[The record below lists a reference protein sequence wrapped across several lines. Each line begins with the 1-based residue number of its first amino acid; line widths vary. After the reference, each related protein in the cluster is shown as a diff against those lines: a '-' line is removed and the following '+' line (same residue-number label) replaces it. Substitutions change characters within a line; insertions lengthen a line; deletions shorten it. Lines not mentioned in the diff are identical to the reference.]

1 MRGNGVPSAGGQLTR
16 NYQFGNIEVIR
27 AESCLAQ
34 KWGEPHQRYVMK
46 NYTVD
51 QIRTMFLEFFKSK
64 DHRVLPSA
72 SLIPHGDP
80 TLLLTVAG
88 MVPFK
93 RHFLGL
99 EKPVHPR
106 VATSQKCIRTG
117 DIDNVGKTD
126 RHGTFFEMLGN
137 FSFGDYFKK
146 EIIPWSWEFVVG
158 HLNLPPEKLWVSI
171 YLDDDEAFDIWHND
185 VGVPAERIVR
195 LGKEDNFW
203 ETGSGPCGPC
213 SEIHI
218 DRGIEHGCGDPDCKP
233 GCDCDRFFEFWNL
246 VFIQF
251 HQDGDT
257 YTPLEKKSIDTGM
270 GLERVAAL
278 LQGKTS
284 IFEVDNLL
292 PVLEVVGKL
301 ADVAYGSD
309 AKADV
314 SLRVVGDHVRAVTF
328 LVADGVLPSN
338 EGRGYVL
345 RRLIRRA
352 IRHGRLLGIT
362 DPFLNKVVTCVI
374 EQMKSAYP
382 ELVDREEYIYRVLGL
397 EEQRFGETLEQ
408 GMRLLRELVQDA
420 KQAKL
425 TEIAGKDVFQ
435 LYDTFG
441 FPIDL
446 TREILAEDG
455 LTVDEAG
462 FKEAMEAQRERARKS
477 RTAHGYLDSSLAVY
491 KELAGAVTTEF
502 VGYEQSE
509 VTTQV
514 VGLIVDG
521 EEVDKANSGDKV
533 AIILERTPF
542 YAEGGGQVA
551 DEGAIET
558 ETGRVR
564 ITDVRKP
571 VQGLISHL
579 GVVEEG
585 FVAVGSGARASIT
598 LDHRQETARHHTATH
613 LLHRALKDTL
623 GDHVNQAGSY
633 VGPKRLRFDF
643 THFQAVTAEEIR
655 NIEDQ
660 VNREILKNS
669 PVVPTITD
677 LESAK
682 KQGAMALFGEKYED
696 EVRMVQVGESSLELC
711 GGTHVRS
718 TGEIGLFRVLSEG
731 SVAAGVRRIEAVV
744 GREALNHVRT
754 HDMILE
760 ELQSKLQVPAD
771 ELPEQVERLIE
782 TNRKLEKEMSSVKKQ
797 NVLGALD
804 SLVEGAEEIGGS
816 YLVVAEVD
824 AEEAEDLRTLGD
836 RIRDRLDPVVILL
849 GAKTQDKV
857 LLLSMV
863 SKSLTQSGLHAG
875 NAVKQA
881 AQICGGGG
889 GGRPD
894 MAQAGGR
901 LPEKLS
907 EALEKSK
914 DFFRSQL
921 EGINR

>member
-1 MRGNGVPSAGGQLTR
+1 
-16 NYQFGNIEVIR
+16 
-27 AESCLAQ
+27 
-34 KWGEPHQRYVMK
+34 MK

-51 QIRTMFLEFFKSK
+51 QIRTMYLDFFQGK
-64 DHRVLPSA
+64 DHRILPSS

-93 RHFLGL
+93 RYFLGL
-99 EKPVHPR
+99 EKPIHPR

-137 FSFGDYFKK
+137 FSFGDYFKA
-146 EIIPWSWEFVVG
+146 EIIPWAWEFVLD
-158 HLNLPPEKLWVSI
+158 HLQLPEDKLWVTI
-171 YLDDDEAFDIWHND
+171 YLDDDEAFDIWHNV

-218 DRGIEHGCGDPDCKP
+218 DRGEAYGCGKQDCKP
-233 GCDCDRFFEFWNL
+233 GCDCERYLEFWNL

-257 YTPLEKKSIDTGM
+257 YTPLKQKSIDTGM

-284 IFEVDNLL
+284 IFEIDILRPILDGIGQIAGVS
-292 PVLEVVGKL
+292 
-301 ADVAYGSD
+301 YGEN
-309 AKADV
+309 ATADV
-314 SLRVVGDHVRAVTF
+314 SLRVIADHLRAVTF

-352 IRHGRLLGIT
+352 IRHGRLLNVT
-362 DPFLNKVVTCVI
+362 DPFLAKNVHLVL
-374 EQMKSAYP
+374 EQMGQAYP
-382 ELVDREEYIYRVLGL
+382 ELKEREDYILKVVGL
-397 EEQRFGETLEQ
+397 EEQRFNETLEQ
-408 GMRLLRELVQDA
+408 GMRLLQDFVQKA
-420 KQAKL
+420 KAAGENK
-425 TEIAGKDVFQ
+425 IAGKDAFL

-455 LTVDEAG
+455 FTVDEES
-462 FKEAMEAQRERARKS
+462 FKKAMEAQRERARQS
-477 RTAHGYLDSSLAVY
+477 RTAHGYLDSSLDAY
-491 KELAGAVTTEF
+491 KDLAGAVSTEF

-509 VTTQV
+509 VSAQI
-514 VGLIVDG
+514 VGLLVEG
-521 EEVDKANSGDKV
+521 QSVDKASEGQNV
-533 AIILERTPF
+533 AIILDQTPF

-551 DEGAIET
+551 DEGVIAT
-558 ETGRVR
+558 DTGVVR
-564 ITDVRKP
+564 ISDVRKP
-571 VQGLISHL
+571 VQGLVSHL
-579 GVVEEG
+579 GVVEQG
-585 FVAVGSGARASIT
+585 CIMTANSAKATIATDR
-598 LDHRQETARHHTATH
+598 RQETARHHTATH

-643 THFQAVTAEEIR
+643 THFQAVSEEELRI
-655 NIEDQ
+655 IEDQ
-660 VNREILKNS
+660 VNREILKDS
-669 PVVPTITD
+669 LVTPTITD

-682 KQGAMALFGEKYED
+682 KQGAMALFGEKYEA
-696 EVRMVQVGESSLELC
+696 EVRMIQVGDHSLELC
-711 GGTHVRS
+711 GGTHVKS
-718 TGEIGLFRVLSEG
+718 TGQIGLFKIVSEG

-744 GREALNHVRT
+744 GSEALVYVRAQER
-754 HDMILE
+754 ILK
-760 ELQSKLQVPAD
+760 ELQSKLQSQAD
-771 ELPEQVERLIE
+771 DLPEQIERLLE
-782 TNRKLEKEMSSVKKQ
+782 DNKKLEKELANVKKQ

-804 SLVEGAEEIGGS
+804 TLIANAEKVGQASI
-816 YLVVAEVD
+816 VVAEVD
-824 AEEAEDLRTLGD
+824 AEDPEDLRALGD
-836 RIRDRLDPVVILL
+836 RIRDHLDPVALLL
-849 GAKTQDKV
+849 GAKGDGKV
-857 LLLSMV
+857 LLLSMI
-863 SKSLTQSGLHAG
+863 SKSLVEGGLHARQI
-875 NAVKQA
+875 VKNA

-889 GGRPD
+889 GGSPD
-894 MAQAGGR
+894 IAQAAGR
-901 LPEKLS
+901 LPEKLT

-914 DFFRSQL
+914 EIFRKQM
-921 EGINR
+921 EGMN

>member
-1 MRGNGVPSAGGQLTR
+1 MNKDT
-16 NYQFGNIEVIR
+16 I
-27 AESCLAQ
+27 
-34 KWGEPHQRYVMK
+34 
-46 NYTVD
+46 TVD
-51 QIRTMFLEFFKSK
+51 QIRSMFLEFFQSK

-93 RHFLGL
+93 RYFLGL
-99 EKPVHPR
+99 EKPVHTR
-106 VATSQKCIRTG
+106 LATSQKCIRTG

-146 EIIPWSWEFVVG
+146 EVIPWSWEFVVE
-158 HLNLPPEKLWVSI
+158 HLKLPPERLWVSI
-171 YLDDDEAFDIWHND
+171 YLDDDEAFEIWNKD

-195 LGKEDNFW
+195 LGKDDNFW

-218 DRGIEHGCGDPDCKP
+218 DRGREFGCDDPNCKP

-251 HQDGDT
+251 QQEGDT

-284 IFEVDNLL
+284 IFEVDNLK
-292 PVLEVVGKL
+292 PVIDGVGTIANVV
-301 ADVAYGSD
+301 YGDD

-314 SLRVVGDHVRAVTF
+314 SLRVIADHVRAVTF
-328 LVADGVLPSN
+328 LIADGVLPSN

-345 RRLIRRA
+345 RRLLRRA
-352 IRHGRLLGIT
+352 VRHGRLLAIR
-362 DPFLNKVVTCVI
+362 DPFLNKVVAWVV
-374 EQMKSAYP
+374 EQMKGAYP
-382 ELVDREEYIYRVLGL
+382 ELVEREEYIYKVVGL
-397 EEQRFGETLEQ
+397 EEERFSATLEQ
-408 GMRLLRELVQDA
+408 GMKLLQDLVVKA
-420 KQAKL
+420 KAAGIS
-425 TEIAGKDVFQ
+425 EIGGQDVFQ

-455 LTVDEAG
+455 LTVDEQG
-462 FKEAMEAQRERARKS
+462 FRMAMEAQRERARKS
-477 RTAHGYLDSSLAVY
+477 RTAHGYLDSNLAVY
-491 KELAGAVTTEF
+491 QELAGAVTTEF
-502 VGYEQSE
+502 VGYDQSE
-509 VTTQV
+509 VNTTI
-514 VGLIVDG
+514 VGIIEDG
-521 EEVDKANSGDKV
+521 HGVDKADQGHQV
-533 AIILERTPF
+533 AVILETTPF

-551 DEGAIET
+551 DEGVIET
-558 ETGRVR
+558 ETGRVK
-564 ITDVRKP
+564 ITDVRRP

-585 FVAVGSGARASIT
+585 YIAQASAAKAVIGTA
-598 LDHRQETARHHTATH
+598 HRQETARHHTATH

-633 VGPKRLRFDF
+633 VGPNRLRFDF
-643 THFQAVTAEEIR
+643 THFQAVSADELR
-655 NIEDQ
+655 NIEDM
-660 VNREILKNS
+660 VNREILKNA

-677 LESAK
+677 LENAK
-682 KQGAMALFGEKYED
+682 RQGAMALFGEKYED
-696 EVRMVQVGESSLELC
+696 EVRMVQVGEHSLELC
-711 GGTHVRS
+711 GGTHVSS
-718 TGEIGLFRVLSEG
+718 TGEIGLFRILSEG
-731 SVAAGVRRIEAVV
+731 SVAAGVRRIEAIV
-744 GREALNHVRT
+744 GAEALAHARRQ
-754 HDMILE
+754 DLILA
-760 ELQSKLQVPAD
+760 ELQAKLQVAAD
-771 ELPEQVERLIE
+771 ELPEQVEKLLE
-782 TNRKLEKEMSSVKKQ
+782 TNRKLEKDMATVKQQ

-804 SLVEGAEEIGGS
+804 SLISGAQKIGDAFV
-816 YLVVAEVD
+816 VVAEVQ
-824 AEEAEDLRTLGD
+824 AEQAEDLRTLGD
-836 RIRDRLDPVVILL
+836 RIRDRLNPVAILL
-849 GAKTQDKV
+849 GAKSDDKV

-863 SKSLTQSGLHAG
+863 SKSLTEKGLHAG

-901 LPEKLS
+901 LPEKLQ
-907 EALEKSK
+907 EALDKGVE
-914 DFFRSQL
+914 FFRTQL
-921 EGINR
+921 EGINP

>member
-1 MRGNGVPSAGGQLTR
+1 M
-16 NYQFGNIEVIR
+16 
-27 AESCLAQ
+27 
-34 KWGEPHQRYVMK
+34 
-46 NYTVD
+46 TVD
-51 QIRTMFLEFFKSK
+51 QIRTMFLEFFQGK
-64 DHRVLPSA
+64 DHRILPSA

-93 RHFLGL
+93 RYFLGL

-146 EIIPWSWEFVVG
+146 EIIPWSWEFVIEYL
-158 HLNLPPEKLWVSI
+158 HLPAEKLWVSI

-185 VGVPAERIVR
+185 VGVPADRIVR
-195 LGKEDNFW
+195 LGKKDNFW

-218 DRGIEHGCGDPDCKP
+218 DRGKEFGCDDPDCRP
-233 GCDCDRFFEFWNL
+233 GCDCDRYFEFWNL

-251 HQDGDT
+251 HQEGQT

-284 IFEVDNLL
+284 IFEVDNLQPIL
-292 PVLEVVGKL
+292 DGVGNL
-301 ADVAYGSD
+301 ASVTYGD
-309 AKADV
+309 DPHRDV
-314 SLRVVGDHVRAVTF
+314 SLRVVADHVRAVTF
-328 LVADGVLPSN
+328 LIADGVLPSN

-345 RRLIRRA
+345 RRLLRRA
-352 IRHGRLLGIT
+352 IRHGRLLGIKG
-362 DPFLNKVVTCVI
+362 PFLNQVVAWVL

-382 ELVDREEYIYRVLGL
+382 ELLERIDYVNKVVGL
-397 EEQRFGETLEQ
+397 EEQRFNETLEQ
-408 GMRLLRELVQDA
+408 GIRLLQDLVQKA
-420 KQAKL
+420 RKAG
-425 TEIAGKDVFQ
+425 TAEIAGKDAFL

-446 TREILAEDG
+446 TREILTDDG
-455 LTVDEAG
+455 FTVDEIG
-462 FKEAMEAQRERARKS
+462 FKNAMEAQKERARQA
-477 RTAHGYLDSSLAVY
+477 RTSHGYLDRSLEAY
-491 KELAGAVTTEF
+491 KELAGTVVTEF
-502 VGYEQSE
+502 VGYEQDNI
-509 VTTQV
+509 VTQI

-521 EEVDKANSGDKV
+521 HGVDKADRGEQV
-533 AIILERTPF
+533 AVILGKTPF

-551 DEGAIET
+551 DEGLIET

-564 ITDVRKP
+564 IADVRRP

-585 FVAVGSGARASIT
+585 YLGVGSGARAIISG
-598 LDHRQETARHHTATH
+598 DHRLEAARHHTATH
-613 LLHRALKDTL
+613 LLHRALKDIL
-623 GDHVNQAGSY
+623 GEHVNQAGSY

-643 THFQAVTAEEIR
+643 THFQAVSDAELQH
-655 NIEDQ
+655 IENQ
-660 VNREILKNS
+660 VNREILKNL
-669 PVVPTITD
+669 PVIPTITD
-677 LESAK
+677 LDDAK
-682 KQGAMALFGEKYED
+682 QQGAMALFGEKYEE
-696 EVRMVQVGESSLELC
+696 EVRMVQIGQDSLELC
-711 GGTHVRS
+711 GGTHVGS
-718 TGEIGLFRVLSEG
+718 TGEIGLFRILSEG

-744 GREALNHVRT
+744 GGEVLGHLRAQSL
-754 HDMILE
+754 ILE
-760 ELQSKLQVPAD
+760 ELQSKLQVPVED
-771 ELPEQVERLIE
+771 LPEQIERLLE
-782 TNRKLEKEMSSVKKQ
+782 ANRRLEKDMSNLKRES
-797 NVLGALD
+797 VLGALD
-804 SLVEGAEEIGGS
+804 SLIAGAEKIGDAFI
-816 YLVVAEVD
+816 VVAEVQAGQ
-824 AEEAEDLRTLGD
+824 AEELRSLGD
-836 RIRDRLDPVVILL
+836 RIRDRLDPVAILL
-849 GAKTQDKV
+849 GSKVDDKV

-863 SKSLTQSGLHAG
+863 SKPLTQKGLHAG

-907 EALEKSK
+907 EALDTSK
-914 DFFRSQL
+914 KFFIAQL
-921 EGINR
+921 EGINQ

>member
-1 MRGNGVPSAGGQLTR
+1 
-16 NYQFGNIEVIR
+16 
-27 AESCLAQ
+27 
-34 KWGEPHQRYVMK
+34 MK
-46 NYTVD
+46 NDTITVD
-51 QIRTMFLEFFKSK
+51 QIRTMFLDFFRSK
-64 DHRVLPSA
+64 DHRILPSA
-72 SLIPHGDP
+72 SLVPHGDP

-93 RHFLGL
+93 RYFLGL
-99 EKPVHPR
+99 EKPVHSR
-106 VATSQKCIRTG
+106 LATSQKCIRTG

-137 FSFGDYFKK
+137 FSFGDYFKE
-146 EIIPWSWEFVVG
+146 EIIPWSWEFVVD
-158 HLNLPPEKLWVSI
+158 HLQLPPDKLWISV
-171 YLDDDEAFDIWHND
+171 YFDDDEAFEIWNKD

-218 DRGIEHGCGDPDCKP
+218 DRGREFGCDDPNCMP

-251 HQDGDT
+251 QQDGDT

-284 IFEVDNLL
+284 IFEVDNLK
-292 PVLEVVGKL
+292 PVIDGVGTL
-301 ADVAYGSD
+301 ADVVYGSNT
-309 AKADV
+309 AADV
-314 SLRVVGDHVRAVTF
+314 SLRVVADHVRAVTF
-328 LVADGVLPSN
+328 LIADGVLPSN

-345 RRLIRRA
+345 RRLLRRA
-352 IRHGRLLGIT
+352 VRHGRLLGIT
-362 DPFLNKVVTCVI
+362 DPFLNKVVIWVI
-374 EQMKSAYP
+374 EQMKGAYP
-382 ELVDREEYIYRVLGL
+382 ELVEREEYIYKVVGL

-408 GMRLLRELVQDA
+408 GMRLLQELVRKA
-420 KQAKL
+420 KKAGL
-425 TEIAGKDVFQ
+425 TEIVGKDAFQ

-462 FKEAMEAQRERARKS
+462 FGSAMEAQRVRARKS
-477 RTAHGYLDSSLAVY
+477 RAAQGYLDSNLAVY

-502 VGYEQSE
+502 VGYDESE

-514 VGLIVDG
+514 VGIIMDG
-521 EEVDKANSGDKV
+521 HGVDKADQGHEV
-533 AIILERTPF
+533 AVILEKTPF

-551 DEGAIET
+551 DEGVIET
-558 ETGRVR
+558 EAGRVR
-564 ITDVRKP
+564 ITDVRRP
-571 VQGLISHL
+571 VQGLISHI
-579 GVVEEG
+579 GIVEEG
-585 FVAVGSGARASIT
+585 YIAQGSGARALIAA
-598 LDHRQETARHHTATH
+598 DHRRETARHHTATH
-613 LLHRALKDTL
+613 LLHRALKDLL

-633 VGPKRLRFDF
+633 VAPGRLRFDF
-643 THFQAVTAEEIR
+643 THFQQVTDGEIR
-655 NIEDQ
+655 QIEDQ

-682 KQGAMALFGEKYED
+682 EQGAMALFGEKYEQ
-696 EVRMVQVGESSLELC
+696 EVRMVRVGQHSLELC
-711 GGTHVRS
+711 GGTHVSS
-718 TGEIGLFRVLSEG
+718 TGEIGLFKILSEG

-744 GREALNHVRT
+744 GAEAMAHIRT
-754 HDMILE
+754 QDLILS
-760 ELQSKLQVPAD
+760 ELQAKLQVATE
-771 ELPEQVERLIE
+771 ELPEQVEKLLE
-782 TNRKLEKEMSSVKKQ
+782 SNRRLEKDMANMKKE
-797 NVLGALD
+797 NVLGSLD
-804 SLVEGAEEIGGS
+804 SLVAGADKVGDAFV
-816 YLVVAEVD
+816 VVAEVN
-824 AEEAEDLRTLGD
+824 AEQAEDLRSLGD
-836 RIRDRLDPVVILL
+836 RIRDRLNPVAILL
-849 GAKTQDKV
+849 AARSEGKV

-863 SKSLTQSGLHAG
+863 SKSLVEQGLHAG
-875 NAVKQA
+875 NAVKNA

-901 LPEKLS
+901 LPAKLP
-907 EALEKSK
+907 EALEKSREC
-914 DFFRSQL
+914 FISQL
-921 EGINR
+921 EGINL

>member
-1 MRGNGVPSAGGQLTR
+1 MSLRRNGGTRSRG
-16 NYQFGNIEVIR
+16 
-27 AESCLAQ
+27 
-34 KWGEPHQRYVMK
+34 YVMK

-51 QIRTMFLEFFKSK
+51 QIRSMFLDFFQSK
-64 DHRVLPSA
+64 DHRILPSA

-146 EIIPWSWEFVVG
+146 EIIPWAWEFVVD
-158 HLNLPPEKLWVSI
+158 HLQLPPDKIWISI
-171 YLDDDEAFDIWHND
+171 YLDDDEAYEIWNKD

-195 LGKEDNFW
+195 LGKDDNFW

-218 DRGIEHGCGDPDCKP
+218 DRGVEFGCGDPNCKP
-233 GCDCDRFFEFWNL
+233 GCECDRYLEFWNL

-284 IFEVDNLL
+284 IFEVDNLRS
-292 PVLEVVGKL
+292 VIDGVASL
-301 ADVAYGSD
+301 ADVSYGEEPQ
-309 AKADV
+309 ADV
-314 SLRVVGDHVRAVTF
+314 SLRVIADHVRAVSF
-328 LVADGVLPSN
+328 LIADGVLPSN

-352 IRHGRLLGIT
+352 IRHGRLLNINES
-362 DPFLNKVVTCVI
+362 FLDKVVTWVL
-374 EQMKSAYP
+374 EQMKAAYP
-382 ELVDREEYIYRVLGL
+382 ELLEREEYIYKVVGL
-397 EEQRFGETLEQ
+397 EEERFNETLEQ
-408 GMRLLRELVQDA
+408 GMRLLQELVHRA
-420 KQAKL
+420 KEAGL
-425 TEIAGKDVFQ
+425 TEIAGKDAFQ

-441 FPIDL
+441 FPLDL
-446 TREILAEDG
+446 TREILADDG
-455 LTVDEAG
+455 LSVDEQG
-462 FKEAMEAQRERARKS
+462 FQGAMEAQRERARKS
-477 RTAHGYLDSSLAVY
+477 RTAHGYLDKSLAAY
-491 KELAGAVTTEF
+491 TELAGAVQTEF
-502 VGYEQSE
+502 VGYDKNE
-509 VTTQV
+509 VMTQI
-514 VGLIVDG
+514 VGIILDG
-521 EEVDKANSGDKV
+521 HSVDKVDRGHEV
-533 AIILERTPF
+533 AVILRETPF

-551 DEGAIET
+551 DEGVIGT
-558 ETGRVR
+558 ETGLVR
-564 ITDVRKP
+564 IKDVRTP
-571 VQGLISHL
+571 VKGLISHL

-585 FVAVGSGARASIT
+585 YIATGSTAKAAIET
-598 LDHRQETARHHTATH
+598 DHRLETARHHTATH
-613 LLHRALKDTL
+613 LLHRALKDVL

-633 VGPKRLRFDF
+633 VGPERLRFDF
-643 THFQAVTAEEIR
+643 THFQAVSEEELR
-655 NIEDQ
+655 KIEDQ
-660 VNREILKNS
+660 VNHEILKNS
-669 PVVPTITD
+669 DVVPTTTE

-682 KQGAMALFGEKYED
+682 KRGAMALFGEKYES
-696 EVRMVQVGESSLELC
+696 EVRLVQVGENSLELC
-711 GGTHVRS
+711 GGTHVNS

-731 SVAAGVRRIEAVV
+731 SVAAGVRRLEAVV
-744 GREALNHVRT
+744 GTEALAQIRLADQVLN
-754 HDMILE
+754 
-760 ELQSKLQVPAD
+760 ELQSKLQAQAE
-771 ELPEQVERLIE
+771 ELPEQIDKLLEA
-782 TNRKLEKEMSSVKKQ
+782 NRKLEKEIANIKKQ
-797 NVLGALD
+797 SVLGALD
-804 SLVEGAEEIGGS
+804 SLLASAESVGEASI
-816 YLVVAEVD
+816 VVAEVD
-824 AEEAEDLRTLGD
+824 AEEPEDLRALGD
-836 RIRDRLDPVVILL
+836 SIRDRLDPVAILL
-849 GAKTQDKV
+849 GSTGQGKV

-863 SKSLTQSGLHAG
+863 SKSLTQAGLHAG
-875 NAVKQA
+875 NVVKQA

-901 LPEKLS
+901 LPDKLP
-907 EALEKSK
+907 EALDKSRALFK
-914 DFFRSQL
+914 EQL
-921 EGINR
+921 EGMK

>member
-1 MRGNGVPSAGGQLTR
+1 M
-16 NYQFGNIEVIR
+16 
-27 AESCLAQ
+27 
-34 KWGEPHQRYVMK
+34 
-46 NYTVD
+46 
-51 QIRTMFLEFFKSK
+51 
-64 DHRVLPSA
+64 PSA

-93 RHFLGL
+93 RQFLGL

-146 EIIPWSWEFVVG
+146 EIIPWSWEFVVE
-158 HLNLPPEKLWVSI
+158 HLHLPPEKLWVTI
-171 YLDDDEAFDIWHND
+171 YLDDDEAYEIWHKD

-218 DRGIEHGCGDPDCKP
+218 DRGIEFGCGDPDCKP
-233 GCDCDRFFEFWNL
+233 GCDCDRYFEFWNL

-278 LQGKTS
+278 LQGRTS
-284 IFEVDNLL
+284 IFEVDNLR
-292 PVLEVVGKL
+292 PVLDGVGQLAGVV
-301 ADVAYGSD
+301 YGGN
-309 AKADV
+309 AQRDV
-314 SLRVVGDHVRAVTF
+314 SLRVVADHVRAVTF
-328 LVADGVLPSN
+328 LIADGVLPSN

-352 IRHGRLLGIT
+352 IRHGRLLGIR
-362 DPFLNKVVTCVI
+362 DPFLNPVVAWVI
-374 EQMKSAYP
+374 EQMKGAYP
-382 ELVDREEYIYRVLGL
+382 ELLEREDYIYKVVGL
-397 EEQRFGETLEQ
+397 EEQRFSETLEQ
-408 GMRLLRELVQDA
+408 GMRLLQELAQKA
-420 KQAKL
+420 RKAGI
-425 TEIAGKDVFQ
+425 TEIAGKDAFQ

-446 TREILAEDG
+446 TREILADDG
-455 LTVDEAG
+455 FTVDEAG
-462 FKEAMEAQRERARKS
+462 FQEAMEAQRERARKS

-491 KELAGAVTTEF
+491 TELAGTVATEF
-502 VGYEQSE
+502 VGYEQDE
-509 VTTQV
+509 VNTQV
-514 VGLIVDG
+514 VGIIVDDHA
-521 EEVDKANSGDKV
+521 VDKADCGVKV
-533 AIILERTPF
+533 AVILERTPF

-551 DEGAIET
+551 DEGLIKT
-558 ETGRVR
+558 ETGLVR
-564 ITDVRKP
+564 ITDVRRP
-571 VQGLISHL
+571 VKGLISHL

-585 FVAVGSGARASIT
+585 SIAIGSSARAVIGT
-598 LDHRQETARHHTATH
+598 DHRQETARHHTATH
-613 LLHRALKDTL
+613 LLHRALKDIL

-633 VGPKRLRFDF
+633 VGPERLRFDF
-643 THFQAVTAEEIR
+643 THFQAVSDAEIR
-655 NIEDQ
+655 RIEDQ
-660 VNREILKNS
+660 VNGEILRNS

-682 KQGAMALFGEKYED
+682 KQGAMALFGEKYEQ
-696 EVRMVQVGESSLELC
+696 EVRVVQVGEHSLELC
-711 GGTHVRS
+711 GGTHVSS
-718 TGEIGLFRVLSEG
+718 TGEIGFFKILSEG
-731 SVAAGVRRIEAVV
+731 SVAAGVRRVEAVV
-744 GREALNHVRT
+744 GSEAVAHIRSQ
-754 HDMILE
+754 DMILA
-760 ELQSKLQVPAD
+760 ELQSILQVSAE
-771 ELPEQVERLIE
+771 ELSDQVERLLE
-782 TNRKLEKEMSSVKKQ
+782 TNRRLEKEISNVKKQ

-804 SLVEGAEEIGGS
+804 SLVEGAEKVGDAF
-816 YLVVAEVD
+816 LVVAEVD
-824 AEEAEDLRTLGD
+824 AEQAEDLRTLGD

-849 GAKTQDKV
+849 GSKGQDKV

-863 SKSLTQSGLHAG
+863 SKSMTQKGLHAG

-901 LPEKLS
+901 LPEKLP
-907 EALEKSK
+907 EALEKSRE
-914 DFFRSQL
+914 FFRAQL
-921 EGINR
+921 EGINE

>member
-1 MRGNGVPSAGGQLTR
+1 
-16 NYQFGNIEVIR
+16 
-27 AESCLAQ
+27 
-34 KWGEPHQRYVMK
+34 MK
-46 NYTVD
+46 NTTVTAD
-51 QIRTMFLEFFKSK
+51 QIRTMFLEFFASK
-64 DHRVLPSA
+64 DHRILPSA

-93 RHFLGL
+93 RQFLGL

-146 EIIPWSWEFVVG
+146 EIIPWSWEFVVE
-158 HLNLPPEKLWVSI
+158 HLHLPPEKLWVTI
-171 YLDDDEAFDIWHND
+171 YLDDDEAYEIWHKD

-218 DRGIEHGCGDPDCKP
+218 DRGIEFGCGDPDCKP
-233 GCDCDRFFEFWNL
+233 GCDCDRYFEFWNL

-278 LQGKTS
+278 LQGRTS
-284 IFEVDNLL
+284 IFEVDNLR
-292 PVLEVVGKL
+292 PVLDGVGQLAGVV
-301 ADVAYGSD
+301 YGGN
-309 AKADV
+309 AQRDV
-314 SLRVVGDHVRAVTF
+314 SLRVVADHVRAVTF
-328 LVADGVLPSN
+328 LIADGVLPSN

-352 IRHGRLLGIT
+352 IRHGRLLGIR
-362 DPFLNKVVTCVI
+362 DPFLNPVVAWVI
-374 EQMKSAYP
+374 EQMKGAYP
-382 ELVDREEYIYRVLGL
+382 ELLEREDYIYKVVGL
-397 EEQRFGETLEQ
+397 EEQRFSETLEQ
-408 GMRLLRELVQDA
+408 GMRLLQELAQKA
-420 KQAKL
+420 RKAGI
-425 TEIAGKDVFQ
+425 TEIAGKDAFQ

-446 TREILAEDG
+446 TREILADDG
-455 LTVDEAG
+455 FTVDEAG
-462 FKEAMEAQRERARKS
+462 FQEAMEAQRERARKS

-491 KELAGAVTTEF
+491 TELAGTVATEF
-502 VGYEQSE
+502 VGYEQDE
-509 VTTQV
+509 VNTQV
-514 VGLIVDG
+514 VGIIVDDHA
-521 EEVDKANSGDKV
+521 VDKADCGVKV
-533 AIILERTPF
+533 AVILERTPF

-551 DEGAIET
+551 DEGLIKT
-558 ETGRVR
+558 ETGLVR
-564 ITDVRKP
+564 ITDVRRP
-571 VQGLISHL
+571 VKGLISHL

-585 FVAVGSGARASIT
+585 SIAIGSSARAVIGT
-598 LDHRQETARHHTATH
+598 DHRQETARHHTATH
-613 LLHRALKDTL
+613 LLHRALKDIL

-633 VGPKRLRFDF
+633 VGPERLRFDF
-643 THFQAVTAEEIR
+643 THFQAVSDAEIR
-655 NIEDQ
+655 RIEDQ
-660 VNREILKNS
+660 VNGEILRNS

-682 KQGAMALFGEKYED
+682 KQGAMALFGEKYEQ
-696 EVRMVQVGESSLELC
+696 EVRVVQVGEHSLELC
-711 GGTHVRS
+711 GGTHVSS
-718 TGEIGLFRVLSEG
+718 TGEIGFFKILSEG
-731 SVAAGVRRIEAVV
+731 SVAAGVRRVEAVV
-744 GREALNHVRT
+744 GSEAVAHIRSQ
-754 HDMILE
+754 DMILA
-760 ELQSKLQVPAD
+760 ELQSILQVSAE
-771 ELPEQVERLIE
+771 ELSDQVERLLE
-782 TNRKLEKEMSSVKKQ
+782 TNRRLEKEISNVKKQ

-804 SLVEGAEEIGGS
+804 SLVEGAEKVGDAF
-816 YLVVAEVD
+816 LVVAEVD
-824 AEEAEDLRTLGD
+824 AEQAEDLRTLGD

-849 GAKTQDKV
+849 GSKGQDKV

-863 SKSLTQSGLHAG
+863 SKSMTQKGLHAG

-901 LPEKLS
+901 LPEKLP
-907 EALEKSK
+907 EALEKSRE
-914 DFFRSQL
+914 FFRAQL
-921 EGINR
+921 EGINE

>member
-1 MRGNGVPSAGGQLTR
+1 
-16 NYQFGNIEVIR
+16 
-27 AESCLAQ
+27 
-34 KWGEPHQRYVMK
+34 MK
-46 NYTVD
+46 NTTVTAD
-51 QIRTMFLEFFKSK
+51 QIRTMFLEFFASK
-64 DHRVLPSA
+64 DHRILPSA

-93 RHFLGL
+93 RQFLGL

-146 EIIPWSWEFVVG
+146 EIIPWSWEFVVE
-158 HLNLPPEKLWVSI
+158 HLHLPPEKLWVTI
-171 YLDDDEAFDIWHND
+171 YLDDDEAYEIWHKD

-218 DRGIEHGCGDPDCKP
+218 DRGIEFGCGDPDCKP
-233 GCDCDRFFEFWNL
+233 GCDCDRYFEFWNL

-278 LQGKTS
+278 LQGRTS
-284 IFEVDNLL
+284 IFEVDNLR
-292 PVLEVVGKL
+292 PVLDGVGQLAGVV
-301 ADVAYGSD
+301 YGGN
-309 AKADV
+309 AQRDV
-314 SLRVVGDHVRAVTF
+314 SLRVVADHVRAVTF
-328 LVADGVLPSN
+328 LIADGVLPSN

-352 IRHGRLLGIT
+352 IRHGRLLGIR
-362 DPFLNKVVTCVI
+362 DPFLNPVVAWVI
-374 EQMKSAYP
+374 EQMKGAYP
-382 ELVDREEYIYRVLGL
+382 ELLEREDYIFKVVGL
-397 EEQRFGETLEQ
+397 EEQRFSETLEQ
-408 GMRLLRELVQDA
+408 GMRLLQELAQKA
-420 KQAKL
+420 RKAGI
-425 TEIAGKDVFQ
+425 TEIAGKDAFQ

-446 TREILAEDG
+446 TREILADDG
-455 LTVDEAG
+455 FTVDEAG
-462 FKEAMEAQRERARKS
+462 FQEAMEAQRERARKS

-491 KELAGAVTTEF
+491 TELAGTVATEF
-502 VGYEQSE
+502 VGYEQDE
-509 VTTQV
+509 VNTQV
-514 VGLIVDG
+514 VGIIVDDHA
-521 EEVDKANSGDKV
+521 VDKADCGVKV
-533 AIILERTPF
+533 AVILERTPF

-551 DEGAIET
+551 DEGLIKT
-558 ETGRVR
+558 ETGLVR
-564 ITDVRKP
+564 ITDVRRP
-571 VQGLISHL
+571 VKGLISHL

-585 FVAVGSGARASIT
+585 SIAIGSSARAVIGT
-598 LDHRQETARHHTATH
+598 DHRQETARHHTATH
-613 LLHRALKDTL
+613 LLHRALKDIL

-633 VGPKRLRFDF
+633 VGPERLRFDF
-643 THFQAVTAEEIR
+643 THFQAVSDAEIR
-655 NIEDQ
+655 RIEDQ
-660 VNREILKNS
+660 VNGEILRNS

-682 KQGAMALFGEKYED
+682 KQGAMALFGEKYEQ
-696 EVRMVQVGESSLELC
+696 EVRVVQVGEHSLELC
-711 GGTHVRS
+711 GGTHVSS
-718 TGEIGLFRVLSEG
+718 TGEIGFFKILSEG
-731 SVAAGVRRIEAVV
+731 SVAAGVRRVEAVV
-744 GREALNHVRT
+744 GSEAVAHIRSQ
-754 HDMILE
+754 DMILA
-760 ELQSKLQVPAD
+760 ELQSILQVSAE
-771 ELPEQVERLIE
+771 ELSDQVERLLE
-782 TNRKLEKEMSSVKKQ
+782 TNRRLEKEISNVKKQ

-804 SLVEGAEEIGGS
+804 SLVEGAEKVGDAF
-816 YLVVAEVD
+816 LVVAEVD
-824 AEEAEDLRTLGD
+824 AEQAEDLRTLGD

-849 GAKTQDKV
+849 GSKGQDKV

-863 SKSLTQSGLHAG
+863 SKSMTQKGLHAG

-901 LPEKLS
+901 LPEKLP
-907 EALEKSK
+907 EALEKSRE
-914 DFFRSQL
+914 FFRAQL
-921 EGINR
+921 EGINE

>member
-1 MRGNGVPSAGGQLTR
+1 MFVL
-16 NYQFGNIEVIR
+16 VK
-27 AESCLAQ
+27 
-34 KWGEPHQRYVMK
+34 KWGEPRSRQTMK

-51 QIRTMFLEFFKSK
+51 QIRTMFLDFFQSK
-64 DHRVLPSA
+64 DHRILPSA

-137 FSFGDYFKK
+137 FSFGDYFKQ
-146 EIIPWSWEFVVG
+146 EIIPWAWEFVVE
-158 HLNLPPEKLWVSI
+158 HLQLPPDKIWVSI
-171 YLDDDEAFDIWHND
+171 YLDDDEAFEIWHKD

-213 SEIHI
+213 SEIYI
-218 DRGIEHGCGDPDCKP
+218 DRGSEFGCGAADCRP
-233 GCDCDRFFEFWNL
+233 GCDCERYFEFWNL

-284 IFEVDNLL
+284 IFEVDNLR
-292 PVLEVVGKL
+292 PVIDGVGRL
-301 ADVAYGSD
+301 ARVGYGED
-309 AKADV
+309 AKVDV
-314 SLRVVGDHVRAVTF
+314 SLRVIADHLRAVTF
-328 LVADGVLPSN
+328 LIADGVLPSN

-352 IRHGRLLGIT
+352 IRHGRLLGINE
-362 DPFLNKVVTCVI
+362 PFANRLVELVI
-374 EQMKSAYP
+374 EQMKTAYP
-382 ELVDREEYIYRVLGL
+382 ELVEREDYIFKVVSL
-397 EEQRFGETLEQ
+397 EEQRFDETLEQ
-408 GMRLLRELVQDA
+408 GMRLLQELIQEA
-420 KQAKL
+420 KDTGA
-425 TEIAGKDVFQ
+425 TEIDGKKAFL

-446 TREILAEDG
+446 TREILADDA
-455 LTVDEAG
+455 LSVDEEV
-462 FKEAMEAQRERARKS
+462 FHQAMEAQRERARKS
-477 RTAHGYLDSSLAVY
+477 RTAHGYLDSSLAAY
-491 KELAGAVTTEF
+491 KELAGVVSTKF
-502 VGYEQSE
+502 VGYEESE
-509 VTTQV
+509 VTTKI
-514 VGLIVDG
+514 VGIIVDG
-521 EEVDKANSGDKV
+521 HSVDKADSGDQV
-533 AIILERTPF
+533 AVILDQTPF

-551 DEGAIET
+551 DQGLIET
-558 ETGRVR
+558 DTGIVR
-564 ITDVRKP
+564 INDVRRP
-571 VQGLISHL
+571 VRGLISHL
-579 GVVEEG
+579 GVVEHG
-585 FVAVGSGARASIT
+585 FVATGGSAKATIATDQR
-598 LDHRQETARHHTATH
+598 LETARHHTATH
-613 LLHRALKDTL
+613 LLHRALKDIL

-633 VGPKRLRFDF
+633 VGPNRLRFDF
-643 THFQAVTAEEIR
+643 THYQAVSAEEIWD
-655 NIEDQ
+655 IEDQ

-669 PVVPTITD
+669 PVVCTLTD

-682 KQGAMALFGEKYED
+682 ERGAMALFGEKYEA
-696 EVRMVQVGESSLELC
+696 EVRMVQVGQDSLELC
-711 GGTHVRS
+711 GGTHVEF
-718 TGEIGLFRVLSEG
+718 TGQLGLFKVLSEG

-744 GREALNHVRT
+744 GCEALAHIRRQDVVLK
-754 HDMILE
+754 D
-760 ELQSKLQVPAD
+760 LQNKVQVQTD
-771 ELPEQVERLIE
+771 ELPEQIDHLLEL
-782 TNRKLEKEMSSVKKQ
+782 NRKLEKELGNAKKE

-804 SLVEGAEEIGGS
+804 SLVAGAEKVGDVSI
-816 YLVVAEVD
+816 VVAEVD
-824 AEEAEDLRTLGD
+824 AEDPEELRALGD
-836 RIRDRLDPVVILL
+836 RLRDRLDPVAILL
-849 GAKTQDKV
+849 GSKSEGKV

-863 SKSLTQSGLHAG
+863 SKSLTQAGLHAG
-875 NAVKQA
+875 NVVRTA

-901 LPEKLS
+901 LPEKLPQ
-907 EALEKSK
+907 ALARSK
-914 DFFRSQL
+914 EFFKEQL
-921 EGINR
+921 EGINQ